1 LIENAGIRGRV
12 DALIEG
18 EERSA
23 EISAGLVRIFAGFA
37 LGAVVMVTTHAF
49 PLPVWATAARYW
61 AATLVIGGFILSGL
75 LALGVA
81 RSRFYRREM
90 AFAFVA
96 FDAALIGVFLHHSFD
111 DSGLTGEFVAIFP
124 AVWLLPLLLTVAVL
138 RFRPGVQ
145 LFALASFAFVIVS
158 IVLADGSTD
167 LGSQQATARQIA
179 RYFAPHANLMRL
191 ALLMLAGVLLIM
203 AASRGRRLLVRALDE
218 AERRAALTRFLPAEI
233 ASLVTDATAGGL
245 RSGRRQRA
253 GILFVD
259 IRDSTARAENLDPE
273 RLSMFVS
280 AFRRRVTRAAE
291 QHGGVI
297 DKFVGDGALIV
308 FGLPVP
314 LHDDAKRAL
323 ACAKT
328 LLRHIDRWNKKRQF
342 DPPVRV
348 GIGVHVG
355 EVFFGVVG
363 DEKRMEL
370 TVLGDVVNVAAR
382 LEQATKTFTT
392 PLLASAAAVEAA
404 GEAPGWIEVSH
415 EALRGRVAAVRVMRP
430 VSPELT

>member
-1 LIENAGIRGRV
+1 MIENAGIRGRV

-23 EISAGLVRIFAGFA
+23 EISAGLVRIFAGFV

-49 PLPVWATAARYW
+49 PFPVWAIAARYW

-75 LALGVA
+75 LAMGMA
-81 RSRFYRREM
+81 RSRFYRREI
-90 AFAFVA
+90 AFVFVA
-96 FDAALIGVFLHHSFD
+96 LDAALIGMFLHHSFD
-111 DSGLTGEFVAIFP
+111 SSGLSGEFVAIFP

-145 LFALASFAFVIVS
+145 FFALASFALVIVS
-158 IVLADGSTD
+158 VVLADGSTD
-167 LGSQQATARQIA
+167 LGSQQATGGQIA

-191 ALLMLAGVLLIM
+191 ALLMLAGALLVV

-253 GILFVD
+253 AILFVD

-273 RLSMFVS
+273 RLSMFIS

-297 DKFVGDGALIV
+297 DKFIGDGALIV
-308 FGLPVP
+308 FGLPAP
-314 LHDDAKRAL
+314 MHDDATRAL

-328 LLRHIDRWNKKRQF
+328 LLSHIDRWNRKRQF
-342 DPPVRV
+342 DPAVRV

-355 EVFFGVVG
+355 DVFFGVVG
-363 DEKRMEL
+363 DETRMEL
-370 TVLGDVVNVAAR
+370 TVLGDAVNVAAR
-382 LEQATKTFTT
+382 LEQATKTFAT
-392 PLLASAAAVEAA
+392 PLLASAAAVDAA

-415 EALRGRVAAVRVMRP
+415 EALRGRAAAVRVMRP
-430 VSPELT
+430 A